1 MKTKK
6 WQLQDAK
13 NKFSEIVR
21 RAATEGPQFVS
32 KHGKEEVVVLSMKD
46 YKKLEG
52 PENSLVDFFRHSPLA
67 SVELDVERDK
77 TPSRDVAL

>member
-21 RAATEGPQFVS
+21 RATTEGPQFVS
-32 KHGKEEVVVLSMKD
+32 KHGKDEVVVLSVKD
-46 YKKLEG
+46 FKKLEG
-52 PENSLVDFFRHSPLA
+52 PKSSLVEFFRESPLA
-67 SVELDVERDK
+67 SIELDVERDK
-77 TPSRDVAL
+77 TPSRDVTL